1 MINWWNTSFGDEEIQ
16 SITNAIQNKNIGM
29 GKVTELFEE
38 KMAKFLDVKY
48 AIAVPNGSIALFIAL
63 KSIGI
68 SSNDEVIIPNRT
80 FIATAN
86 AVKLAGAKVVLVDV
100 NKDNTN
106 IDIKKIES
114 KITPNTKAVIP
125 VHLNGRAV
133 NMEKI
138 STIAKKHNLFVIED
152 TAQALASKYKN
163 RYLGTFGDIGCFSL
177 GLAKLLNVG
186 YGGLLVT
193 NDEKLYKKIKK
204 FRNHNIGFENDKYDE
219 LGFNFKI
226 SDITTSIGITQLQKL
241 PKKIAHLKKIY
252 SLYEKEFK
260 KLDYI
265 KLIRVNTKNEIPLY
279 IEVVSKYKK
288 DLMKFLQQNEIETKE
303 LPPSLHLSNHL
314 KQKGKFKNSIYFD
327 KYSFILPSGPNQEI
341 KNIKKTIKVIKKF
354 KKGLNVK

>member
-1 MINWWNTSFGDEEIQ
+1 
-16 SITNAIQNKNIGM
+16 
-29 GKVTELFEE
+29 
-38 KMAKFLDVKY
+38 
-48 AIAVPNGSIALFIAL
+48 
-63 KSIGI
+63 
-68 SSNDEVIIPNRT
+68 
-80 FIATAN
+80 
-86 AVKLAGAKVVLVDV
+86 
-100 NKDNTN
+100 
-106 IDIKKIES
+106 
-114 KITPNTKAVIP
+114 
-125 VHLNGRAV
+125 
-133 NMEKI
+133 MEKI

-163 RYLGTFGDIGCFSL
+163 KYLGTFGDIGCFSL

-193 NDEKLYKKIKK
+193 NDKKLYKKIKK

-354 KKGLNVK
+354 KKG